1 MKSLLNRSNPATEA
15 ETAPPPTV
23 PCSANPRRLSRRIRL
38 GLAAGDL
45 MLVALALVLVFTP
58 TGLPGGW
65 AVPLAGLAVTLA
77 AWLGYLAVCGEG

>member
-1 MKSLLNRSNPATEA
+1 
-15 ETAPPPTV
+15 
-23 PCSANPRRLSRRIRL
+23 
-38 GLAAGDL
+38 